1 LRRSK
6 EVSANKTRATLIG
19 SSAVLMWATLALF
32 TTPTG
37 EVPPFQ
43 LIAMAFGIAFTLS
56 LIKWQISGDGV
67 RHHFKLATPVWAI
80 GVEGLFGYH
89 FLYFM
94 ALRTGPTI

>member
-1 LRRSK
+1 
-6 EVSANKTRATLIG
+6 
-19 SSAVLMWATLALF
+19 MWATLALF
-32 TTPTG
+32 TTLTA

-43 LIAMAFGIAFTLS
+43 LITMAFGIAFTLS

-94 ALRTGPTI
+94 ALRNAPPV